1 MKPQEIVDR
10 AISEGRKSL
19 LEYEAYDVLSSYG
32 IPVAS
37 YSLAKST
44 DEVKLVAHKI
54 GYPLVLKI
62 VSPDIIHKSDVGGVK
77 LNITDDEQLR
87 RSYEALID
95 DTRKNAPNAKIAGVL
110 VEKMMPKSVE
120 VVVGMIRDQSFGP
133 TIMFGLGGVLVEIMK
148 DVVFRIAPV
157 SREESFDMI
166 KKVKGYPL
174 LVGYRG
180 SMSLDIESLAGLIS
194 NVSRVAMDIPE
205 IDQMDLN
212 PIIVYDKGL
221 TVVDARI
228 ILVI

>member
-180 SMSLDIESLAGLIS
+180 SMSLDIESLAELIS
-194 NVSRVAMDIPE
+194 NVSRIAMDIPE